1 MQQTI
6 LAAHVRKETGKGA
19 ARQLR
24 KNKQIPAI
32 FYGPST
38 ESTMLTVN
46 LSEFD
51 RILKSGGTENII
63 IDLQVTTD
71 AGTDTRKAIL
81 KDYAVDPVKG
91 SLLHADF
98 YEISMDKK
106 ISVNIPVHL
115 INTPKGVTDGGILQH
130 IRRQLSVTCLPDKI
144 IASLELDVSG
154 MEIGDSLHI
163 RDIHLPEGVD
173 CDEEDHLTVVV
184 VAAPTIEVEL
194 EEAEE
199 GEEEGEEEA
208 VSDEGESSEEVKD

>member
-38 ESTMLTVN
+38 ESTMLTIN

-154 MEIGDSLHI
+154 MEMGDSLHI

-173 CDEEDHLTVVV
+173 CDEEDHLTVVI
-184 VAAPTIEVEL
+184 VAAPAAVK
-194 EEAEE
+194 EAEE
-199 GEEEGEEEA
+199 GEEGEEGEEEA

>member
-38 ESTMLTVN
+38 ESTMLTIN

>member
-6 LAAHVRKETGKGA
+6 LAARIRKETGKGP

-38 ESTMLTVN
+38 EPTMLTVN

-51 RILKSGGTENII
+51 RLLKTGGTENLI

-81 KDYAVDPVKG
+81 KDHAVDPLKG
-91 SLLHADF
+91 ALLHADF

-115 INTPKGVTDGGILQH
+115 VNTPKGLTDGGILQQ

-144 IASLELDVSG
+144 IASLDLDVSG
-154 MEIGDSLHI
+154 MDIGDSLHI
-163 RDIHLPEGVD
+163 RDITLPEGVS
-173 CDEEDHLTVVV
+173 CDEEEHLTVVV
-184 VAAPTIEVEL
+184 VAAPSL
-194 EEAEE
+194 AKGAEE
-199 GEEEGEEEA
+199 GEKEEEEEA
-208 VSDEGESSEEVKD
+208 VSDEGKGSEEVKD

>member
-154 MEIGDSLHI
+154 MEMGDSLHI

>member
-6 LAAHVRKETGKGA
+6 LAARVRKETGKGA

-38 ESTMLTVN
+38 EPTMLTIN

-71 AGTDTRKAIL
+71 EGMDTKKAIL

-91 SLLHADF
+91 ALLHADF

-115 INTPKGVTDGGILQH
+115 INTPKGVTDGGILQQ
-130 IRRQLSVTCLPDKI
+130 IRRHLSVTCLPDKI

-154 MEIGDSLHI
+154 LEIGDSLHI
-163 RDIHLPEGVD
+163 RDINLPEGVT
-173 CDEEDHLTVVV
+173 CDEEEHLTVVI
-184 VAAPTIEVEL
+184 VAAPAL
-194 EEAEE
+194 AKGAER
-199 GEEEGEEEA
+199 GGEEEA
-208 VSDEGESSEEVKD
+208 VSDEGKSSEGVTD